1 VCCLSSNLE
10 HETVGEAKRG
20 ALLELLK
27 RRGNAITSSPRNR
40 AFGGNMY
47 LGAIVLVAGREVFEC
62 AVVPP
67 QATIRS
73 DPPGVV
79 QHALNLS
86 GPAVPVGATDASSLA
101 YGSENP

>member
-1 VCCLSSNLE
+1 
-10 HETVGEAKRG
+10 
-20 ALLELLK
+20 
-27 RRGNAITSSPRNR
+27 
-40 AFGGNMY
+40 MY

-67 QATIRS
+67 QAMIRS
-73 DPPGVV
+73 DPPRVNASGFSKPPSAATCLTQQFECRLHGIGRNLPEHLSKGVV